1 MLINKKTIKSNIAV
15 ARERMAT
22 MPNRD
27 GKTVDIA
34 ILLPLAEMA
43 ALDIAPDSTFSD
55 TECLAWEAMC
65 YAIRLAKEI
74 ENNV

>member
-1 MLINKKTIKSNIAV
+1 MLINKKTVKFNLAA

-22 MPNRD
+22 IPNRD

-43 ALDIAPDSTFSD
+43 ALNICPDGTFSD
-55 TECLAWEAMC
+55 AECLAWEAMR
-65 YAIRLAKEI
+65 YAITLSKEG
-74 ENNV
+74 